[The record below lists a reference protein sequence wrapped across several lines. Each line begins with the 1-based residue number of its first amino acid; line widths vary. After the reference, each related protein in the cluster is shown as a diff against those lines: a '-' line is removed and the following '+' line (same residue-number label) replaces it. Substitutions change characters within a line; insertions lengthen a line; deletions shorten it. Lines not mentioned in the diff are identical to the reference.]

1 VNPGKPA
8 QTIAAHEGAVNPSGP
23 HAPLIAAFRRAEAD
37 AVHKTGLIKAL
48 ANKGPKAI
56 QTAMV
61 TAAKADKRRD
71 SFAKK
76 LKAVGVVLTD

>member
-1 VNPGKPA
+1 MNAGKPA
-8 QTIAAHEGAVNPSGP
+8 PTTAAHEGPVSASGP
-23 HAPLIAAFRRAEAD
+23 HAALIAAYRRAEAD

-48 ANKGPKAI
+48 AKKGPGAI

-76 LKAVGVVLTD
+76 LKAVGVDLTD